1 MYLLKPPRWEFP
13 QSLSQ
18 DGCFLLAFGPIC
30 PSTGESS
37 HSPSTCLQKQTSLLL
52 APFKLGLAS
61 WKEKNKR
68 GSPMMLPCCPYATIK
83 GKEKPTK
90 QNPTCGVRYETT
102 SIYNCTTWF
111 CAPQGWLGDR
121 GARQALARL
130 PGKFTTV
137 CLWKTWPAREAVVNK
152 RQIFRSL
159 QEKCITTAPTPA
171 HSQIL
176 TTVKLKQVQLPF
188 RNTLMLKRL
197 CLHLPYTGLQKSDYI
212 SSPRLMEKV
221 ASDKR
226 EWVCYTWKW
235 SAAIQSKVIYHS
247 VSLYWPVSF
256 SIYKNSSGLI
266 LFLYR
271 RNPLDPFSWTTSFVF
286 SWTRVLTYKT

>member
-1 MYLLKPPRWEFP
+1 MLSICNHEGERKTNQTEPYLWCEIWDHKYLQLHHLVLCSTR
-13 QSLSQ
+13 
-18 DGCFLLAFGPIC
+18 LAGWSWGQAGP
-30 PSTGESS
+30 
-37 HSPSTCLQKQTSLLL
+37 
-52 APFKLGLAS
+52 
-61 WKEKNKR
+61 
-68 GSPMMLPCCPYATIK
+68 GSAAW
-83 GKEKPTK
+83 
-90 QNPTCGVRYETT
+90 QVHH
-102 SIYNCTTWF
+102 
-111 CAPQGWLGDR
+111 
-121 GARQALARL
+121 
-130 PGKFTTV
+130 

-197 CLHLPYTGLQKSDYI
+197 CLHLPYTGLQKSDCI
-212 SSPRLMEKV
+212 SSPRLKEKV
-221 ASDKR
+221 APDKR

-247 VSLYWPVSF
+247 ISLYWPVSF

-271 RNPLDPFSWTTSFVF
+271 RNSLDPLSWTTSFVF